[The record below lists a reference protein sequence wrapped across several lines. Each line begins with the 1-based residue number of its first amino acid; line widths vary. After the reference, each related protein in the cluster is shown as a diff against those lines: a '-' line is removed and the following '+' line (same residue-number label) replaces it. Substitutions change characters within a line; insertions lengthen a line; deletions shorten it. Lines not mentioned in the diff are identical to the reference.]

1 MSSPDLESAKQY
13 ALDRLGR
20 ELSPA
25 LHYHSLAHTRDEVVG
40 AAAWLAKEEGVVGE
54 PLVLLLTAAYF
65 HDIGFI
71 YLRDGHEQ
79 AGARIA
85 AEALPRFGYSPKD
98 IAAIHR
104 MIMATALPQTPAN
117 LVEAIL
123 ADADLDLLGRD
134 IYWQRHRDLRAE
146 WAAFGQ
152 VESDYGWY
160 RIQLAFQSG
169 HQYFTGSARR
179 LRGPTKQ
186 AIIERLRTLNAELAP
201 MA

>member
-1 MSSPDLESAKQY
+1 MPSPDLESAKQY

-40 AAAWLAKEEGVVGE
+40 AAARLAKEEGVTGE
-54 PLVLLLTAAYF
+54 PLTLLLTAAYF

-85 AEALPRFGYSPKD
+85 AEALPHFGYSPND
-98 IAAIHR
+98 IAAINR
-104 MIMATALPQTPAN
+104 MIMATALPQTPVN

-169 HQYFTGSARR
+169 HQYFTATARR

-186 AIIERLRTLNAELAP
+186 TIIERLRTLNAE
-201 MA
+201 

>member
-1 MSSPDLESAKQY
+1 MPPPDLALAKEY
-13 ALDRLGR
+13 ALDRLAR

-40 AAAWLAKEEGVVGE
+40 AAARLAKEEGVSGE
-54 PLVLLLTAAYF
+54 PLTLLLTAAYF

-79 AGARIA
+79 AGTRIA
-85 AEALPRFGYSPKD
+85 AEALPRFGYSPEQV
-98 IAAIHR
+98 AAVNR

-117 LVEAIL
+117 LLESIL
-123 ADADLDLLGRD
+123 ADADLDMLGRD
-134 IYWQRHRDLRAE
+134 VYWQRHRDLRAE

-152 VESDYGWY
+152 IESDYGWY

-169 HQYFTGSARR
+169 HQYFTAAARR
-179 LRGPTKQ
+179 LRGATKQ
-186 AIIERLRTLNAELAP
+186 AIIERLRSLNAELAP
-201 MA
+201 AG

>member
-1 MSSPDLESAKQY
+1 MAPNLELAKQY
-13 ALDRLGR
+13 ALDRLAR

-40 AAAWLAKEEGVVGE
+40 AAARLAEEEGVTGE
-54 PLVLLLTAAYF
+54 PLSLLLTAAYF

-71 YLRDGHEQ
+71 YLRDGHEL

-85 AEALPRFGYSPKD
+85 AEALPRFDYSPAD
-98 IAAIHR
+98 IEAVTR
-104 MIMATALPQTPAN
+104 MIMATQLPQSPAN
-117 LVEAIL
+117 VLEAIL
-123 ADADLDLLGRD
+123 ADADLDMLGRD

-152 VESDYGWY
+152 IESDYGWY

-169 HQYFTGSARR
+169 HQYFTAAARR

-186 AIIERLRTLNAELAP
+186 GIIERLRTLNAELAP
-201 MA
+201 AA